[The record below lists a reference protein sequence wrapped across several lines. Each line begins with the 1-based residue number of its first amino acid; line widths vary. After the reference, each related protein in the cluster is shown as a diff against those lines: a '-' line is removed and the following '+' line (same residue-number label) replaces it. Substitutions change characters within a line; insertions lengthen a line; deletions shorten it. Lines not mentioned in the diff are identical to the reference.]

1 MTPLPFLGSSIAL
14 PITVRN
20 PLLNSSY
27 PRVGST
33 IALVDTGYS
42 GFLLVPRRIFEEL
55 KLHQLGTRVTDARLS
70 DGRVIRLTRAP
81 GSIRFDENSL
91 TVDGLID
98 THQDVSE
105 VLIGMDGIRRFIL
118 TVDSCRRKLLTDVCD
133 NA

>member
-1 MTPLPFLGSSIAL
+1 MPFLNSSLAL
-14 PITVRN
+14 PVTLRN
-20 PLLNSSY
+20 PLLTSSY
-27 PRVGST
+27 PRRGN
-33 IALVDTGYS
+33 IFAFVDTGYS

-55 KLHQLGTRVTDARLS
+55 KLHQLATRVVDARLA
-70 DGRVIRLTRAP
+70 DGRVIKLSRAP
-81 GSIRFDENSL
+81 GSIRFDEISV

-105 VLIGMDGIRRFIL
+105 VLIGMDGIRNLIL